1 MKLSLIV
8 HQKFY
13 VRKDE
18 FLRRINW
25 WVLKETIKLFRWVVK
40 HIEFYQLTSQ
50 DEYATRKRF
59 IKQSMIQETRVF

>member
-25 WVLKETIKLFRWVVK
+25 WVLKETIKLFKLVVK
-40 HIEFYQLTSQ
+40 HNIG
-50 DEYATRKRF
+50 F
-59 IKQSMIQETRVF
+59 INRLHNMNMPL

>member
-1 MKLSLIV
+1 MGSIKPSLVMKLSLIV

-25 WVLKETIKLFRWVVK
+25 WVLKETIKLFKLVVK
-40 HIEFYQLTSQ
+40 HNIG
-50 DEYATRKRF
+50 F
-59 IKQSMIQETRVF
+59 INRLHNMNMPL